1 MLMASS
7 RLYYFPAEPVGDGL
21 MYQGRTDV
29 TQHNKAAS
37 SILSTKKVPDP
48 LTTYNYSVT
57 DSTFDQ
63 NLHFALKPA
72 SLIIES

>member
-7 RLYYFPAEPVGDGL
+7 WLYYFPAEPVGDGL
-21 MYQGRTDV
+21 MYQEEQTWLSIIKQRQV
-29 TQHNKAAS
+29 S
-37 SILSTKKVPDP
+37 SPQKVPDL

-72 SLIIES
+72 RFIIES